1 LENDEKWE
9 DKHERDEWGKYM
21 QVKRFRRKPGGYE
34 GLDVEWVL
42 LMTEA
47 KKMGLIPQEIR
58 QYLRSEEPDWPAIRK
73 VRKVQ

>member
-1 LENDEKWE
+1 MSGMNGENICRSNDSGGN
-9 DKHERDEWGKYM
+9 R
-21 QVKRFRRKPGGYE
+21 GGYE